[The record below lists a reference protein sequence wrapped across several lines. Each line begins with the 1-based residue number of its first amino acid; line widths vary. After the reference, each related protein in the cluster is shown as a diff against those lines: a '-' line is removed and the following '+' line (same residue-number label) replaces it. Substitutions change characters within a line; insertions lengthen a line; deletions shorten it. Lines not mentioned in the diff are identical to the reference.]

1 MIMNFKCKHTQ
12 ALYEGKSPKQFR
24 AFQAQAERKL
34 QMLDS
39 AAELLDLRSP
49 AGNKLKKLGGDRQ
62 GQHSIR
68 INKQWRVC
76 FVWSGEPS
84 DVEIADYHP
93 GEIIKEEY
101 LEPLSMSVSAL
112 AVALRVPASRINDV
126 VRQKRGVSID
136 TALRLARYFN
146 TTAQFWM
153 NLQISYDLKIARQ
166 NMTIIEDEIIPLQTT
181 VA

>member
-1 MIMNFKCKHTQ
+1 MNNMR
-12 ALYEGKSPKQFR
+12 P
-24 AFQAQAERKL
+24 
-34 QMLDS
+34 
-39 AAELLDLRSP
+39 
-49 AGNKLKKLGGDRQ
+49 
-62 GQHSIR
+62 I
-68 INKQWRVC
+68 
-76 FVWSGEPS
+76 
-84 DVEIADYHP
+84 HP

-101 LEPLSMSVSAL
+101 LEPLSMSVNAL

-166 NMTIIEDEIIPLQTT
+166 NMTIIEDEIKSFQAGIDLSSVGVPGDAK
-181 VA
+181 VVVEA